1 MRTIRRHFIGLVFLR
16 VLGNLAPVVAVA
28 RCWRR
33 KHSHRFH
40 LPSANDLSPHDIAE
54 LNLCPATGLAATTAQ
69 LVARGFRKE
78 NSGDFPT
85 DCRWRWFGALH
96 NKPAQRI
103 AVAVVASIIIVASVA
118 FELKDSWLE
127 SAIFRE
133 ADRHLSY
140 RLTEGKSASIH
151 YPAAGPYDW
160 TLGYTRIPAFLRRL
174 EAGGYQ
180 IEAQAHSSELLAS
193 LSSIGFYPVYRQK
206 DQAGLRI
213 IDRDGH
219 DMYSF
224 DRPARIYPSYSSVP
238 PLVVQ
243 TLLFIENRHML
254 DAKHPTRNPAV
265 EWTRLGKAVLDYSLH
280 KMDSK
285 HAVVGGS
292 TLATQLEK
300 LRHSPRG
307 RTASPVDKLRQMT
320 AATLA
325 AYQDGPTTIHAQKG
339 IIRGYINSIPLAA
352 SPGYGDVQGLG
363 DGLWAWYGADVSKIN
378 SLLQEP
384 EASLGRQQMRMR
396 ARAYREVLSLLLALR
411 SPHVYLVED
420 PKALETQTDRYLR
433 ALAERGIISPRLRDL
448 ALKQNIAPLRR
459 APAQSAMDYV
469 DNKAP
474 NSIRMAL
481 LPLLG
486 LNSTYDLDRLDL
498 TVQTTIDQSAQQGV
512 TKFFQQIA
520 DPKQAA
526 AANLTQYQLLE
537 QSDPGNVVYSFTL
550 YERKPGMNV
559 LRVQTDNLNQPL
571 NINQNTRLELGSTAK
586 LRTLISYLEI
596 VAQLHKRYAGM
607 SAAELNAA
615 PIPPDDHLT
624 EWAVQYLSTAQDR
637 SENSMLQAAL
647 QRKYSGNPG
656 EAFFTGGGVHV
667 FANFEKSEDF
677 QNFTVASGFQNSVNL
692 VFIRLMRDMVNYY
705 RYRVPGASPAVIEDW
720 DDPARQKYLARF
732 ADQEGKVYL
741 SRFYAKYR
749 GETSD
754 QALETLVRA
763 VSLTPL
769 RAAVIYRSVRPP
781 ASFDEFAA
789 FMKKHFPAGVLIKR
803 NDPAEL
809 YEKYGMDKFNLAD
822 RGYLAHVHPLELWML
837 NYREKHPKADFK
849 ELAAQSTQLRQD
861 VYWWLFRSHYKH
873 QQDIRIRTLTEQDAF
888 GEIYKAWKRQG
899 YPFDSLVPSY
909 ATCIGVSGDT
919 PAALA
924 DLMGILMNDGVRN
937 PSVKIERLHFG
948 ADTPT
953 ETVMARKTTPGER
966 VISPEIAALVRQ
978 QLIGVVENG
987 TGRRAHGGIAMPG
1000 GRIIPVGGKTG
1011 TGDNRL
1017 ESFSANGRVI
1027 GDKIVNRTATF
1038 VFMIGDRFYGTV
1050 LAFVPGSKAASYKF
1064 TSALAVQVFKD
1075 LTLQLK
1081 PLITGE
1087 HLELV
1092 VPSLVTRN
1100 GRPKESA
1107 RLRP

>member
-1 MRTIRRHFIGLVFLR
+1 MTPARRHSPGLIPRTLHGV
-16 VLGNLAPVVAVA
+16 
-28 RCWRR
+28 
-33 KHSHRFH
+33 
-40 LPSANDLSPHDIAE
+40 D
-54 LNLCPATGLAATTAQ
+54 
-69 LVARGFRKE
+69 
-78 NSGDFPT
+78 SGDFPT
-85 DCRWRWFGALH
+85 SSKWNWLAVLH
-96 NKPAQRI
+96 SKLAQRI
-103 AVAVVASIIIVASVA
+103 AVTLVASMTIITAVA
-118 FELKDSWLE
+118 FELKNSWLE
-127 SAIFRE
+127 STFVRE

-140 RLTEGKSASIH
+140 RLSEGKSTSIH

-160 TLGYTRIPAFLRRL
+160 TLGYARIPAFLPRL
-174 EAGGYQ
+174 EANGYQ
-180 IEAQAHSSELLAS
+180 IDAQAQSSELLAS
-193 LSSIGFYPVYRQK
+193 FSGMGLYPVYRQK

-213 IDRDGH
+213 VDRDGH

-224 DRPARIYPSYSSVP
+224 NRPGRIYPSYSSVP

-265 EWTRLGKAVLDYSLH
+265 EWSRLGKALLDYSLH

-285 HAVVGGS
+285 HPVVGGS

-300 LRHSPRG
+300 LRHSPKG
-307 RTASPVDKLRQMT
+307 RTTSPADKLRQMT

-325 AYQDGPTTIHAQKG
+325 AYDDGPTTLHAQRD

-378 SLLQEP
+378 SLLQAP
-384 EASLGRQQMRMR
+384 EASLGREQMRMR

-411 SPHVYLVED
+411 SPHVYLVGD

-433 ALAERGIISPRLRDL
+433 ALAERGIISQRLRDL
-448 ALKQNIAPLRR
+448 ALQQNIAPLRR
-459 APAQSAMDYV
+459 APAQAAMDYV

-486 LNSTYDLDRLDL
+486 LNNTYDLDRLDL

-512 TKFFQQIA
+512 TKFFEQIA

-537 QSDPGNVVYSFTL
+537 QSNPANVVYSFTL

-571 NINQNTRLELGSTAK
+571 NINQNTRLQLGSTAK

-596 VAQLHKRYAGM
+596 VAQLHKQYAGM
-607 SAAELNAA
+607 SEAALKAV
-615 PIPPDDHLT
+615 PILPDDHLT
-624 EWAVQYLSTAQDR
+624 EWAVQYLSTAQDP
-637 SENSMLQAAL
+637 SENAMLQAAL
-647 QRKYSGNPG
+647 DRKYSGNPG

-677 QNFTVASGFQNSVNL
+677 QSFTVASGFQNSVNL
-692 VFIRLMRDMVNYY
+692 VFVRLMRDMVNYY
-705 RYRVPGASPAVIEDW
+705 RYRIPGASPAVIEDW

-732 ADQEGKVYL
+732 ADEEGKVYL

-754 QALETLVRA
+754 QALDTLVRGIA
-763 VSLTPL
+763 LTPL
-769 RAAVIYRSVRPP
+769 RAAVIYRSARPQ
-781 ASFDEFAA
+781 ASFDEFSS
-789 FMKKHFPAGVLIKR
+789 FMKKHFPAGVLINK

-809 YEKYGMDKFNLAD
+809 YEKYGVDKFNLAD

-837 NYREKHPKADFK
+837 NYREQHPYSNFK
-849 ELAAQSTQLRQD
+849 ELAGASTQLRQD

-924 DLMGILMNDGVRN
+924 DLLGILMNDGVRN
-937 PSVKIERLHFG
+937 PSVNIERLHFG

-953 ETVMARKTTPGER
+953 ETVMASKTSPGER
-966 VISPEIAALVRQ
+966 MISPEIAALVRQ

-1000 GRIIPVGGKTG
+1000 GRIIPLGGKTG

-1017 ESFSANGRVI
+1017 ESFSDNGRVI
-1027 GDKIVNRTATF
+1027 GDKVVNRTATF

-1050 LAFVPGSKAASYKF
+1050 LAFVPGSKAGDYRF
-1064 TSALAVQVFKD
+1064 TSALAVQIFKD
-1075 LTLQLK
+1075 LTVQLK
-1081 PLITGE
+1081 PLIARE
-1087 HLELV
+1087 DQEPAD
-1092 VPSLVTRN
+1092 PSLVTRSV
-1100 GRPKESA
+1100 RTKQSTSP
-1107 RLRP
+1107 P